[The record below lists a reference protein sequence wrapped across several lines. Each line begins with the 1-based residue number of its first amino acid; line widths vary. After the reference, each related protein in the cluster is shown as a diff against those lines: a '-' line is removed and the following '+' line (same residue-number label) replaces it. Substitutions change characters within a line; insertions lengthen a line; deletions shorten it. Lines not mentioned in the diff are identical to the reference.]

1 MPLVHADKLAKLLL
15 QEASITTILL
25 NKAVD
30 MMRHKGIPALEEAV
44 MSQVGKNKTK
54 NAKVLK
60 DFFEEL
66 CVRFRLFLFASC

>member
-1 MPLVHADKLAKLLL
+1 
-15 QEASITTILL
+15 
-25 NKAVD
+25 

-66 CVRFRLFLFASC
+66 YVRFRLFLFASCETT